1 MLLLSWFSVS
11 IYSVSIVLVYQKK
24 DLEISL
30 PLIKLVTLLSDTRR
44 LSNTVLYYPVK
55 VNAFYQMFWLR
66 L

>member
-30 PLIKLVTLLSDTRR
+30 PLIKLVTLLSDARR

-55 VNAFYQMFWLR
+55 VNASYQMFWLR